1 MDRTDT
7 TDTVREP
14 TPAADLEGYTTMTTN
29 DTITADEQQISPDAA
44 AISSGDRSP
53 KRAARVATALADDRG
68 AQTAEYG
75 ILTLAAV
82 GFAGL
87 LGVVLS
93 GGDVQGLLTDLVT
106 EALNRE

>member
-1 MDRTDT
+1 MAKAPRCSTTGGALSCLHPFNRCCDT
-7 TDTVREP
+7 
-14 TPAADLEGYTTMTTN
+14 
-29 DTITADEQQISPDAA
+29 
-44 AISSGDRSP
+44 SS
-53 KRAARVATALADDRG
+53 
-68 AQTAEYG
+68 EYG

>member
-1 MDRTDT
+1 MVAEAPRCSSTGGALSCRHPFTGCCDT
-7 TDTVREP
+7 
-14 TPAADLEGYTTMTTN
+14 
-29 DTITADEQQISPDAA
+29 
-44 AISSGDRSP
+44 SS
-53 KRAARVATALADDRG
+53 
-68 AQTAEYG
+68 EYG